1 MSQPF
6 FDINDTVVAQRNFAA
21 NGLPIDPSTVK
32 VKYMDPSSNVTGWLV
47 YGTDVAVE
55 KSANGQYL
63 VRIAVDEAGTWKV
76 RWESSGTYASAVEDQ
91 FYVRSSSF

>member
-6 FDINDTVVAQRNFAA
+6 FDINDTVCAQRNFAA
-21 NGLPIDPSTVK
+21 NGQPIDPSVVK

-47 YGTDVAVE
+47 YGTDTAVE
-55 KSANGQYL
+55 KVDNGQYL
-63 VRIAVDEAGTWKV
+63 LRISADEAGTWRC

-91 FYVRSSSF
+91 FYVRTSSF

>member
-1 MSQPF
+1 MSQPY

-32 VKYMDPSSNVTGWLV
+32 VKYQDPSGNNTAWLV
-47 YGTDVAVE
+47 YGTDTAVE
-55 KSANGQYL
+55 KADNGQYL
-63 VRIAVDEAGTWKV
+63 VRIAVDEAGTWKC

-91 FYVRSSSF
+91 FYVRTSSF